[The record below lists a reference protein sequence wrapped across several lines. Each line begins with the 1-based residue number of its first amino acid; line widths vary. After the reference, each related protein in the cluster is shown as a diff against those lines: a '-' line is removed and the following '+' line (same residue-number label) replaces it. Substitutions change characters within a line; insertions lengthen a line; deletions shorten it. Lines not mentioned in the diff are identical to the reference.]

1 MADFKP
7 ESLDAAQDVLSDL
20 KARAKDA
27 EDKGDVFTF
36 GIMNELIKVVSPIVT
51 RTHARLVREERAQHN
66 AAFKAL
72 KQKFREDAAKPPRLQ
87 RD

>member
-1 MADFKP
+1 MANFNPD
-7 ESLDAAQDVLSDL
+7 SLDAAQDVLSDL

-27 EDKGDVFTF
+27 EDKGDVFLF
-36 GIMNELIKVVSPIVT
+36 GVLNELIHVCSPIVT
-51 RTHARLVREERAQHN
+51 KAHPRLMREERAQHN

-72 KQKFREDAAKPPRLQ
+72 KQKFRDDVTKQPRSQ

>member
-1 MADFKP
+1 MANFNPD
-7 ESLDAAQDVLSDL
+7 SLDAAQDVLSDL

-36 GIMNELIKVVSPIVT
+36 GLMNELIKVVSPIVT
-51 RTHARLVREERAQHN
+51 KAHARLIREERAQHN

-72 KQKFREDAAKPPRLQ
+72 KEKFRSDAAKQPRLQ

>member
-20 KARAKDA
+20 KERAKDA
-27 EDKGDVFTF
+27 ENKGDVFTF

-51 RTHARLVREERAQHN
+51 KAHARLIREERAQHN
-66 AAFKAL
+66 AAFMEL
-72 KQKFREDAAKPPRLQ
+72 KKKFREDKAKQPRLQ